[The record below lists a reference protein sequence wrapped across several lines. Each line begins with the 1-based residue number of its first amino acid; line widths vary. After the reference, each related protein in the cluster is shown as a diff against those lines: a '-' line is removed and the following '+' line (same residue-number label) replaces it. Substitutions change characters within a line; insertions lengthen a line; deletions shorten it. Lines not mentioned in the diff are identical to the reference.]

1 MVLAL
6 ASFANQPANSVCW
19 EVLPVVTTAYHGLF
33 PNTPS
38 AQIGIPVYNYV
49 AAVLTESIAN
59 PSANGQCFMSAAASF
74 ATTNPSFQS
83 CPGGAATTLMP
94 NQVLVTDGLSPYS
107 VVSTDSTILCE
118 GNAGNITINLP
129 VATGTHRLLTISNQP
144 LNPGAFRTC
153 AVHPSGTDTI
163 DTFNVNYLM
172 ATSQIS
178 VQMYDSVS
186 GAWVVT
192 AQQATYN
199 NFGDSITTGGDISI
213 GINAAP
219 TIPTLT
225 AQAGANPPA
234 GTYQVCIAY
243 HNTSVPG
250 TTLCS
255 TAQSITT
262 SGSNNI
268 QVTSPAAQ
276 AGSSQYFAYFSTIGN
291 TCPGVNCWL
300 QNPAG
305 TNIGT
310 NYTQT
315 TAIST
320 ANGNTPATNTLDTVV
335 FSDQVK
341 VPDVSKQGLDMV
353 DTGTIVFT
361 YSGGVTTITS
371 TTPVTVSNP
380 TINTDTKM
388 IELALPVGYFNTL
401 GQGSLIRAGGL
412 YSNTAATSPALT
424 FNAKLCTVSGCGSGI
439 VVGLAQIVSG
449 ATSATTTTNNTWSY
463 ALFAVTNAI
472 GTAGN
477 LVVKADPGLTIDL
490 SNVVSNP
497 DTVYT
502 DVNTAAS
509 SNIDL
514 TAALFLDFTI
524 AQSVAGASNSY
535 KQLSAMIAPQVN
547 SNGGGANGIIKVGLW
562 NNNNAATQCAQPFY
576 IPVTSGQFSV
586 TFNCAA
592 FGGQGLQV
600 GQTAFSTVFVATGVP
615 GLVAKAKDTNVAT
628 TCAGACNGTYHN
640 TVINATW

>member
-1 MVLAL
+1 M
-6 ASFANQPANSVCW
+6 
-19 EVLPVVTTAYHGLF
+19 
-33 PNTPS
+33 
-38 AQIGIPVYNYV
+38 
-49 AAVLTESIAN
+49 
-59 PSANGQCFMSAAASF
+59 
-74 ATTNPSFQS
+74 
-83 CPGGAATTLMP
+83 
-94 NQVLVTDGLSPYS
+94 
-107 VVSTDSTILCE
+107 
-118 GNAGNITINLP
+118 
-129 VATGTHRLLTISNQP
+129 
-144 LNPGAFRTC
+144 
-153 AVHPSGTDTI
+153 
-163 DTFNVNYLM
+163 
-172 ATSQIS
+172 
-178 VQMYDSVS
+178 
-186 GAWVVT
+186 
-192 AQQATYN
+192 
-199 NFGDSITTGGDISI
+199 
-213 GINAAP
+213 
-219 TIPTLT
+219 
-225 AQAGANPPA
+225 
-234 GTYQVCIAY
+234 
-243 HNTSVPG
+243 
-250 TTLCS
+250 
-255 TAQSITT
+255 
-262 SGSNNI
+262 
-268 QVTSPAAQ
+268 
-276 AGSSQYFAYFSTIGN
+276 
-291 TCPGVNCWL
+291 